1 MSKVTPIRPG
11 SQPPSGGD
19 DATEQPINRIESHLA
34 QARAICDLVECC
46 EREDL
51 HDDTLGWAM
60 FAVQVSTIALFD
72 GAPSTLFEGVPSSH
86 SHTL

>member
-60 FAVQVSTIALFD
+60 FAVQAQIDAAREAAGKLH
-72 GAPSTLFEGVPSSH
+72 EGRKR
-86 SHTL
+86 